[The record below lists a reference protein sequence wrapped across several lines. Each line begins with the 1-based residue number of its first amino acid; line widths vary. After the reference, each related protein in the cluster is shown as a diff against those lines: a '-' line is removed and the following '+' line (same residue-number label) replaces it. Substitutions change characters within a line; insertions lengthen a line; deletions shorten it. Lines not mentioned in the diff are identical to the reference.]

1 MKRVLRQDRPQGEH
15 PEGHKRLAAYP
26 LRVLAPLLLVIALV
40 AIAVAGYWLKRP
52 AEAAAVACTDPLAG
66 CRFSHRGAPVKAW
79 FSVRPA
85 PLEPFELNV
94 EVTGTPR
101 ISVEFQ
107 MVGMDMGFNRYDL
120 RPVGNDIFA
129 SKVTLPVCVSGR
141 RDWILYLDLDGTR
154 YALPFSTQ

>member
-1 MKRVLRQDRPQGEH
+1 MKRV
-15 PEGHKRLAAYP
+15 
-26 LRVLAPLLLVIALV
+26 RVLVPLLLVVALV

-52 AEAAAVACTDPLAG
+52 AEAVAVACADPLAG
-66 CRFSHRGAPVKAW
+66 CRFSHRGTPVKAW

-94 EVTGTPR
+94 EVTGIR
-101 ISVEFQ
+101 RVSAEFQ

-120 RPVGNDIFA
+120 RPAGNDIFA

-154 YALPFSTQ
+154 YTLPFSTQ